1 MPEFKIKAYGL
12 QELELLYFPHNTPAS
27 ASIQLKRWITLNKN
41 LCMILTEAGYNFG
54 QKLLTPRQV
63 GVIMEYL
70 GEP

>member
-1 MPEFKIKAYGL
+1 
-12 QELELLYFPHNTPAS
+12 
-27 ASIQLKRWITLNKN
+27 
-41 LCMILTEAGYNFG
+41 MILTEADYNSG